1 MAGFTL
7 GGDTREVEVN
17 ESDNFHPD
25 FFESKPHSY
34 TIKRL
39 SPTIGAELLGIDLTE
54 EISKE
59 LKEDIYQAL
68 LVYKVIFFRDQK
80 IDTQQHMN
88 FARLLTKDEVKKGSF
103 SLDLLFVKHAF
114 NNHPPVTRA
123 CAAEML

>member
-25 FFESKPHSY
+25 FFESKQHSF

-39 SPTIGAELLGIDLTE
+39 SPTIGAELLDIDLTE

-68 LVYKVIFFRDQK
+68 IVALIK
-80 IDTQQHMN
+80 I
-88 FARLLTKDEVKKGSF
+88 
-103 SLDLLFVKHAF
+103 
-114 NNHPPVTRA
+114 
-123 CAAEML
+123 